1 MMTKQRPLVADGAR
15 FLLIALAV
23 ASLTAAVAT
32 IGRRAG
38 GQGVTSG
45 AGDTPAQEPWA
56 PSVAAADAALAR
68 RHAGAAMRARHDAYS
83 AALASR
89 RWEGMVAVGDL
100 TLRIGDASRTRPSA
114 AAQARQAYLMALF
127 RARAE
132 GSVEGVMR
140 TAEAFAGLGDREV
153 AEHSVAI
160 ARTLRGE
167 PGLVTS
173 PMRLGE
179 LVRRVGDV
187 SPETP

>member
-1 MMTKQRPLVADGAR
+1 MTRQRPLVADGAK
-15 FLLIALAV
+15 FLLMALAV
-23 ASLTAAVAT
+23 VSLTAAVAT
-32 IGRRAG
+32 IGRRSG
-38 GQGVTSG
+38 TQRVTSG

-56 PSVAAADAALAR
+56 PSIAAADAALAQ

-100 TLRIGDASRTRPSA
+100 TLRIGDASRARTSA

-140 TAEAFAGLGDREV
+140 TAEAFAALGDREV
-153 AEHSVAI
+153 AENSVVI

-167 PGLVTS
+167 QAPVS
-173 PMRLGE
+173 SSARLGE
-179 LVRRVGDV
+179 LVRRVGGA
-187 SPETP
+187 SPEMP